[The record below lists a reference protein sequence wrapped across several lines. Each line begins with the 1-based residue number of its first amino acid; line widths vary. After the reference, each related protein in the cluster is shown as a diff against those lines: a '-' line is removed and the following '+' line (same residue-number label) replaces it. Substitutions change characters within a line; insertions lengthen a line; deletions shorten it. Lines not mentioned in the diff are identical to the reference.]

1 MRRYWIHVLL
11 GILLCVSQPANA
23 QTGVSGTITAKDG
36 AVTLSNMQ
44 EWSSVWVQITNTW
57 TATLVFEGTVD
68 NSNYFSVN
76 GVVPTSGAVATSTAA
91 NGNWQVNVGGLRNFR
106 IRASAYTSGTA
117 TITLRASGAVGT
129 TTPSTA
135 ASSSVVGIVRTT
147 PSMSAYTT
155 DFLGGI
161 TTLAS
166 GSTSTL
172 TSTTTLVQSLYC
184 NNSTASAVNIQ
195 ITDGSNVYYVG
206 PTYSLPANSNVR
218 FVSDA
223 LGYVFA
229 SGIRASAGTAS
240 AVNCQAS
247 GKQ

>member
-1 MRRYWIHVLL
+1 MKRLLSVLL
-11 GILLCVSQPANA
+11 TLVLVSTLVFA
-23 QTGVSGTITAKDG
+23 QTGATGTITAADG
-36 AVTLSNMQ
+36 AITLSNMA
-44 EWSSVWVQITNTW
+44 EWSSVWVQITGTW
-57 TATLVFEGTVD
+57 TGTLQFEGTVD
-68 NSNYFSVN
+68 GTTYFSLN
-76 GVVPTSGAVATSTAA
+76 GVVPTTAVVATSTTA

-106 IRASAYTSGTA
+106 VRASAVASGTA
-117 TITLRASGAVGT
+117 TVTFRASGGVGT
-129 TTPSTA
+129 TTPALT
-135 ASSSVVGIVRTT
+135 ASSSVSGIVRTT

-166 GSTSTL
+166 GSTSTI
-172 TSTTTLVQSLYC
+172 TSTTTLVQSMYC
-184 NNSTASAVNIQ
+184 NNATGSAVNVQ

-206 PTYSLPANSNVR
+206 PNYSLPANSNVR
-218 FVSDA
+218 FISDA